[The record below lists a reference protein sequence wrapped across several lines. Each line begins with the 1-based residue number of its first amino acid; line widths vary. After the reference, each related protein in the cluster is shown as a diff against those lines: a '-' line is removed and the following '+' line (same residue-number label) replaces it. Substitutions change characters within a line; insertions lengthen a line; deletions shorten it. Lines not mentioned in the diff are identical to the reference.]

1 MPLGGGRAAK
11 AWTSFPPRSL
21 LNTAKASLHRTSP
34 PSKRWRLSPL
44 PRNEGRLPFPRRKRA
59 FNNNAGGFLRRGV
72 EANDAEPSS
81 AAARSV
87 SSSSSATTTTT
98 KRDWTEKMVK
108 SENFAIGK
116 EKARAAHEKNQL
128 SGESILTPKRLNNGP
143 NDDEYLEEHARPK
156 WSQNRETENVPSTSQ
171 PLLAIAPMMEYTHNH
186 FRYLCRL
193 LSKRVWLWTEMEVD
207 MTLKHVP
214 VELRNKYVDF
224 TLNQHPLVMQLGGS
238 DADALGFSASIAKP
252 HGYDEI
258 NLNCGCPSEK
268 VAGKGCFGA
277 TLMRDP
283 ELVAQCCAAMA
294 KNADGIPIS
303 VKCRIGVDGNDS
315 YDELYR
321 FVETVASK
329 SPVRRFH
336 VHCRKALL
344 NGISPS
350 QNRSIPLLRH
360 EWVYALARDFPECE
374 FFLNGGVK
382 TLEEVKTHLRCQPTD
397 KTKANTIKGVMIG
410 RQAHADP
417 WGLLSR
423 ADVEIFGE
431 SENPCKSRRDL
442 LAKYAKYCD
451 ATQGKNGTM
460 KDGSPVPAPRHFMH
474 SIQNIFAGCTNAKI
488 WKRLVDDQL
497 QGARKTE
504 PDLTVTKIMERTL
517 GCIPDEVLDAPPG
530 YTNFGSDMPAG
541 EYVPIGEGLSEDE
554 KEWTSEVPVVG
565 RNFLARKDLDR
576 IHS

>member
-1 MPLGGGRAAK
+1 M
-11 AWTSFPPRSL
+11 
-21 LNTAKASLHRTSP
+21 
-34 PSKRWRLSPL
+34 
-44 PRNEGRLPFPRRKRA
+44 
-59 FNNNAGGFLRRGV
+59 
-72 EANDAEPSS
+72 
-81 AAARSV
+81 
-87 SSSSSATTTTT
+87 
-98 KRDWTEKMVK
+98 
-108 SENFAIGK
+108 
-116 EKARAAHEKNQL
+116 
-128 SGESILTPKRLNNGP
+128 
-143 NDDEYLEEHARPK
+143 
-156 WSQNRETENVPSTSQ
+156 
-171 PLLAIAPMMEYTHNH
+171 
-186 FRYLCRL
+186 
-193 LSKRVWLWTEMEVD
+193 
-207 MTLKHVP
+207 
-214 VELRNKYVDF
+214 
-224 TLNQHPLVMQLGGS
+224 
-238 DADALGFSASIAKP
+238 
-252 HGYDEI
+252 
-258 NLNCGCPSEK
+258 
-268 VAGKGCFGA
+268 
-277 TLMRDP
+277 
-283 ELVAQCCAAMA
+283 
-294 KNADGIPIS
+294 
-303 VKCRIGVDGNDS
+303 
-315 YDELYR
+315 
-321 FVETVASK
+321 
-329 SPVRRFH
+329 
-336 VHCRKALL
+336 HCRKALL

-382 TLEEVKTHLRCQPTD
+382 TLEEVKTCLRCQPTD

-497 QGARKTE
+497 QGARKKE

-541 EYVPIGEGLSEDE
+541 EYVPIGEGLSEEE
-554 KEWTSEVPVVG
+554 KEWTSEGPVGG

>member
-1 MPLGGGRAAK
+1 
-11 AWTSFPPRSL
+11 
-21 LNTAKASLHRTSP
+21 
-34 PSKRWRLSPL
+34 
-44 PRNEGRLPFPRRKRA
+44 
-59 FNNNAGGFLRRGV
+59 
-72 EANDAEPSS
+72 
-81 AAARSV
+81 
-87 SSSSSATTTTT
+87 
-98 KRDWTEKMVK
+98 
-108 SENFAIGK
+108 
-116 EKARAAHEKNQL
+116 
-128 SGESILTPKRLNNGP
+128 
-143 NDDEYLEEHARPK
+143 
-156 WSQNRETENVPSTSQ
+156 
-171 PLLAIAPMMEYTHNH
+171 
-186 FRYLCRL
+186 
-193 LSKRVWLWTEMEVD
+193 
-207 MTLKHVP
+207 
-214 VELRNKYVDF
+214 
-224 TLNQHPLVMQLGGS
+224 
-238 DADALGFSASIAKP
+238 
-252 HGYDEI
+252 
-258 NLNCGCPSEK
+258 
-268 VAGKGCFGA
+268 
-277 TLMRDP
+277 MRDP
-283 ELVAQCCAAMA
+283 DLVAECCAAMA
-294 KNADGIPIS
+294 TNAAGIPIS

-321 FVETVASK
+321 FVETIASK

-350 QNRSIPLLRH
+350 QNRSIPPLRH

-382 TLEEVKTHLRCQPTD
+382 TLEEVKTQLRCQPTD
-397 KTKANTIKGVMIG
+397 KATANTIKGVMIG

-423 ADVEIFGE
+423 ADVELFGE

-497 QGARKTE
+497 QGSRKKE
-504 PDLTVTKIMERTL
+504 PNLTVTEIMERTL

-530 YTNFGSDMPAG
+530 YANFGSDAPAG
-541 EYVPIGEGLSEDE
+541 EYVPIGEGLSEEE

-565 RNFLARKDLDR
+565 GNFLSRKDLDR
-576 IHS
+576 IFS